1 MRLLVTGGA
10 GFIGSNFA
18 RYWLREHPDDTVHV
32 LDKLTY
38 AGNPENLADIAGNP
52 RYSFQHGD
60 ICDAE
65 ASGQAVSGCDV
76 VVHFAAETHVD
87 RSILSAGEFIRTD
100 VHGTYILL
108 QAARQ
113 EGVRRFVH
121 ISTDEVYGTVLEGA
135 SVETDPLMPSNPY
148 SASKAGADRM
158 AYAFWFTYETPV
170 IITRG
175 SNTYGPNQY
184 PEKLVPFFVARALR
198 GETLPVYGDG
208 RQVRD
213 WLHVEDHCGGIEAA
227 LERGT
232 PGEVYNIG
240 GECEKENLETIRVLL
255 DELGRPESLIE
266 FVADRPGHDRRYALN
281 CGKLRALGWAPQADW
296 EPALRETVRWYAEHQ
311 DWVERSIE
319 RGRRFFEQWYAQR
332 GWSAS

>member
-1 MRLLVTGGA
+1 MKLLVTGGA
-10 GFIGSNFA
+10 GFIGSNFV
-18 RYWLREHPDDTVHV
+18 RYWLREHADDRVHV

-38 AGNPENLADIAGNP
+38 AGNPENLDEVADDP

-60 ICDAE
+60 VCDPE
-65 ASGQAVSGCDV
+65 ASETAVAGCDV

-108 QAARQ
+108 EAARQ
-113 EGVRRFVH
+113 EGVERFIH

-158 AYAFWFTYETPV
+158 AYAFWFTYEMPV

-184 PEKLVPFFVARALR
+184 PEKLVPLFVTRAQR
-198 GETLPVYGDG
+198 DESLPVYGDG
-208 RQVRD
+208 KQVRD
-213 WLHVEDHCGGIEAA
+213 WLCVEDHCRGIETV
-227 LERGT
+227 LVRGT

-240 GECEKENLETIRVLL
+240 GECERQNLETIRLLL
-255 DELGRPESLIE
+255 DELDKPESLIE
-266 FVADRPGHDRRYALN
+266 FVADRPGHDVRYALD
-281 CGKLRALGWAPQADW
+281 CSKLRALGWAPQAEW
-296 EPALRETVRWYAEHQ
+296 EPTMRATVRWYAENH
-311 DWVERSIE
+311 DWAVRALE
-319 RGRRFFEQWYAQR
+319 RGREFFERWYAER
-332 GWSAS
+332 GWEAS